1 VAKFSDRRSP
11 VAIKPEQAHCL
22 PTGDSKIVAA
32 GGFVSKS
39 GGAAGNENVMG
50 RDFRNSLLTVG
61 NLFAGQD

>member
-1 VAKFSDRRSP
+1 VAKFIDRRSR
-11 VAIKPEQAHCL
+11 VAIKLAQAHCL

-32 GGFVSKS
+32 DGFVSRS
-39 GGAAGNENVMG
+39 GGAAGNKNVTG